1 MVKSATS
8 AHRRRGP
15 RKTRWFHIP
24 LQAISLCR
32 CLGSNT
38 LPLGF
43 LFQMFAPLFP
53 LALTQA
59 VALPLLVG
67 FLLIAHSLLL
77 QTLRPFLLHLGL
89 DLGLPVCFL
98 RHLPLVLLLSRSL
111 LLFETPADITLPILL
126 LLSPLLRLFGLQP
139 PTSKLPLSQL
149 LQAFLLLTLCVFQL
163 LLREA
168 APELTRLL
176 FNTALLGETCFFLHC
191 AAAVFLL
198 SQLLPLLIFT
208 GQFRKLPGLLHMWR
222 VRRKAIASIGVGC
235 AGREGCPRTRG

>member
-1 MVKSATS
+1 MVKSPATP
-8 AHRRRGP
+8 RRRRRP
-15 RKTRWFHIP
+15 RKTGGFHVP

-43 LFQMFAPLFP
+43 LFQVFAPFFP
-53 LALTQA
+53 LALTLV

-77 QTLRPFLLHLGL
+77 QTLRPFLLHLSF
-89 DLGLPVCFL
+89 DLGLPVCLL
-98 RHLPLVLLLSRSL
+98 RHLPLVLLLSRIL
-111 LLFETPADITLPILL
+111 LLFETPADIRLPILL

-139 PTSKLPLSQL
+139 PTSKLLLSQL
-149 LQAFLLLTLCVFQL
+149 LQAFLLLPFCLFQL

-168 APELTRLL
+168 PVLTRLL

-198 SQLLPLLIFT
+198 S
-208 GQFRKLPGLLHMWR
+208 
-222 VRRKAIASIGVGC
+222 
-235 AGREGCPRTRG
+235 